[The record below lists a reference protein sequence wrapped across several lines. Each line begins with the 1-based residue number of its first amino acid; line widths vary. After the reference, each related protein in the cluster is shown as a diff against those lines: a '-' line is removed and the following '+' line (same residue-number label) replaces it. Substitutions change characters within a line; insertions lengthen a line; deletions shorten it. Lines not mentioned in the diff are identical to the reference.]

1 MRPLKLTIC
10 AFGPYAGE
18 VTVDMDRL
26 GDRGLY
32 LISGDTGA
40 GKTTIFDAVVFALYG
55 EASGANREAD
65 MFRSKYADPETPT
78 FVEME
83 FLYSQKIYTVRRNP
97 EYMRPSRKGGG
108 FTSQKADALLT
119 FPDGRV
125 VSGAKNVTKETE
137 KLLGIDRSQFM
148 QIAMIAQDEFLKLLL
163 ATTKER
169 GEIFRELFHTGPY
182 QRLQERLKADASAAR
197 EEYEELCRSIL
208 QYVGGIKGT
217 AEEEEQEKLDRIK
230 SAGNITVLEDA
241 REFLDC
247 RIREDSALWE
257 KYKKAEK
264 ELDKTLA
271 DIHRALEKALAEKKI
286 RDGIEEKERQLEKEK
301 PLLEEKLAAYETQK
315 SMAGHREELSLSVTR
330 LQESIQQY
338 LILKKIEKEAGQ
350 AAARLKNLEQQRED
364 RKRSLERL
372 PRQLEK
378 SRAELAGLGDIPM
391 KKAEL
396 EHELKRLQEEEG
408 RLRELQKKCTE
419 LEGLYGQ
426 LGELQKKYMEEAGKA
441 RATGMEYDKLEQEYL
456 DGQAGVLA
464 AHLRENE
471 PCPVC
476 GSLSHPLP
484 AAHEGSIPSQ
494 EQLEKAKKK
503 RDTAQKK
510 AYDLSASAGE
520 LKGRA
525 ETLRRTVTELA
536 ASWQLGEEPGE
547 VRAGAGALLDRQSAS
562 KGEISKQEQ
571 LLAAGLKRR
580 SELEKEIPELEARI
594 EREQKETGEI
604 EKLAAGL
611 EAEQKAKEEERARM
625 LLTLD
630 YESEKAAREKL
641 EEQKQ
646 KKAELDRLFE
656 KSKSE
661 YENQNIRINELKA
674 QISALKGQ
682 QTEGEVQDAD
692 QLRDRESEI
701 SQEKER
707 LQETAREVYT
717 RLGTNTGVAEAIA
730 GREKLLLE
738 AQKRAGWMKALSD
751 TANGGV
757 SGKERIMLET
767 YIQMVYFERILS
779 RANTRLMVMTGGQYE
794 LKRRKEAGNLKSQ
807 SGLEL
812 DVVDHYNGTLR
823 SVKTLSGG
831 ESFKAS
837 LSLALGL
844 SDEIQSQAGGI
855 QLDTMFVDEGFGSLD
870 EESLEMALNVLSH
883 LTEGNCLVGIISHV
897 SELKERIDRQIVVSK
912 EKARGSSV
920 KIVV

>member
-1 MRPLKLTIC
+1 MRPLKLTMC

-18 VTVDMDRL
+18 ETVDMDRL
-26 GDRGLY
+26 GDRGIY
-32 LISGDTGA
+32 LITGDTGA

-65 MFRSKYADPETPT
+65 MFRSKYADPQVPT

-83 FLYSQKIYTVRRNP
+83 FLYNHKIYTVRRNP

-125 VSGAKNVTKETE
+125 ISGAKNVTKETE

-182 QRLQERLKADASAAR
+182 QRLQERLKADTAAAR
-197 EEYEELCRSIL
+197 EEYEDLCRSIL
-208 QYVGGIKGT
+208 QYVSGIKG
-217 AEEEEQEKLDRIK
+217 ASDEEDMQKLDMIK
-230 SAGNITVLEDA
+230 SAGNITVLDDA
-241 REFLDC
+241 KEFLDN
-247 RIREDSALWE
+247 RIKEDSSLWE
-257 KYKKAEK
+257 GYQKDEK

-286 RDGIEEKERQLEKEK
+286 REGIEEKEKQLGAER
-301 PLLEEKLAAYETQK
+301 PLLEEKLKAYEMQK
-315 SMAGHREELSLSVTR
+315 GMAGQREESALAVSR
-330 LQESIQQY
+330 LQENMQQY
-338 LILKKIEKEAGQ
+338 LVLKKIGSEAE
-350 AAARLKNLEQQRED
+350 AAAAKLKSLTLQKED
-364 RKRSLERL
+364 KRKALLKL
-372 PRQLEK
+372 PEQLEAA
-378 SRAELAGLGDIPM
+378 RAELDGLRDIPV
-391 KKAEL
+391 KKAKL
-396 EHELKRLQEEEG
+396 EHQLGRILEEEA
-408 RLRELQKKCTE
+408 RLGELRKKCTDFE
-419 LEGLYGQ
+419 KLRERLEALQQRYG
-426 LGELQKKYMEEAGKA
+426 EESRKL
-441 RATGMEYDKLEQEYL
+441 RMISMEYDRMQQGYL

-464 AHLRENE
+464 GHLREDE

-476 GSLSHPLP
+476 GSLSHPSP
-484 AAHEGSIPSQ
+484 AVHEGDIPSQ
-494 EQLEKAKKK
+494 EQLEREKEK
-503 RDTAQKK
+503 RDAAQKK
-510 AYDLSASAGE
+510 VYDLSAAAGE
-520 LKGRA
+520 LKGKA
-525 ETLRRTVTELA
+525 DTLRSAVMELA
-536 ASWQLGEEPGE
+536 ASLKLEGETADITDA
-547 VRAGAGALLDRQSAS
+547 AGVLLERQSAA
-562 KGEISKQEQ
+562 KEEIHRQEKV
-571 LLAAGLKRR
+571 LAAGLRR
-580 SELEKEIPELEARI
+580 REKLEKEVPALEERMQKDRDETAEI
-594 EREQKETGEI
+594 ERI
-604 EKLAAGL
+604 SAGL
-611 EAEQKAKEEERARM
+611 EAELKAKEEERARM

-630 YESEKAAREKL
+630 YESETAARKKL

-646 KKAELDRLFE
+646 RKAELDRLFE
-656 KSKSE
+656 ASKSA
-661 YENQNIRINELKA
+661 YENQETRIRELQA
-674 QISALKGQ
+674 QIQALKGQ
-682 QTEGEVQDAD
+682 QAGDAPEDAVQ
-692 QLRDRESEI
+692 LMEREKKI
-701 SQEKER
+701 SREKER
-707 LQETAREVYT
+707 LQETSREVYS
-717 RLGTNTGVAEAIA
+717 RLGVNSGIA
-730 GREKLLLE
+730 GAIRSKEKQLIE
-738 AQKRAGWMKALSD
+738 AQTRAGWMKALAD

-767 YIQMVYFERILS
+767 YIQMVYFERILA

-794 LKRRKEAGNLKSQ
+794 LRRRKEAGNLKSQ

-844 SDEIQSQAGGI
+844 SDEIQTQAGGI

-870 EESLEMALNVLSH
+870 EESLEMALDVLSH

-897 SELKERIDRQIVVSK
+897 SELKDRIDRQILVKK